1 MRLPAWASA
10 GRASRNSVVISR
22 AGTATAFGR
31 SAKRSTGRKISR
43 WMRSSAIDTG
53 SRPSRG
59 KPQLLVQ
66 FNVSNLTDEDE
77 YMPLRY
83 NPLVSGYARVLL
95 LEPRKFRLTVGLE
108 F

>member
-1 MRLPAWASA
+1 MD
-10 GRASRNSVVISR
+10 
-22 AGTATAFGR
+22 AFVGYR
-31 SAKRSTGRKISR
+31 RKLTQL
-43 WMRSSAIDTG
+43 A
-53 SRPSRG
+53 G

-66 FNVSNLTDEDE
+66 VNVSNLTDEDE

-83 NPLVSGYARVLL
+83 NPLVSGYKRVLL